1 MNSSWIV
8 WLIVS
13 VISFIIESMTV
24 SLVTIWFG
32 ISGIITTVFAFF
44 VPIRG
49 AQIAFFVILSAVL
62 IIFTRPVAVKFLKVQ
77 NTNSTSLIGE
87 TAVVTENIDND
98 KESGQV
104 TLSGNVWRA
113 RSCDGEVINKEEKVI
128 IKEIRGVTLIVERM

>member
-1 MNSSWIV
+1 
-8 WLIVS
+8 
-13 VISFIIESMTV
+13 
-24 SLVTIWFG
+24 
-32 ISGIITTVFAFF
+32 
-44 VPIRG
+44 
-49 AQIAFFVILSAVL
+49 
-62 IIFTRPVAVKFLKVQ
+62 VQ